1 MAPRIV
7 IIGGGSNQWVPTLVT
22 DLANT
27 PTLHG
32 SELVLEDIDAAKLPP
47 MADYVRHVADVRN
60 IPLTVS
66 TTSDQRKA
74 LEGADFVVVT
84 ISTGGF
90 RSMRH
95 DLDIPARYGIQQS
108 VGDTVG
114 PGGINRCLR
123 NVPVLVGVARD
134 MVELCPDAWLL
145 NLTNPMTTLCRAV
158 TSETPIKTIGL
169 CHEVTI
175 ATFYLSMLLS
185 ANFMSIRPTVVGINH
200 LPIITA
206 LDVDG
211 EDGLARLSAL
221 LADPKA
227 QAENLPFNLPDDLG
241 HEPPQGRDWTK
252 ADLIEVNQLKLEL
265 FRRTGALPG
274 AGDRHLA
281 EFFPGFLTEASGWG
295 KRWGVSLTPI
305 AGREAEEAKYV
316 ERLERL
322 TREPDVS
329 SWPSGEIVAPLI
341 DSFLTDTPRLFPL
354 NIPNAGQVPDLPDG
368 RVVESMCWADG
379 AGARGGEPAHAPAVL
394 ASYLRRVSDGQE
406 LSVKAALSGRR
417 DDVLA
422 AMLADPLASRID
434 YDQMMSMTDELI
446 AATKEWLPQFA

>member
-32 SELVLEDIDAAKLPP
+32 TEIVLEDIDAAKLPR
-47 MADYVRHVADVRN
+47 MADYVRHVADVRD

-66 TTSDQRKA
+66 TTTDQRQA
-74 LEGADFVVVT
+74 LQGADYVVVT

-123 NVPVLVGVARD
+123 NVPVMLGVARD
-134 MVELCPDAWLL
+134 MAELCPDAWLL

-158 TSETPIKTIGL
+158 TRETPVKTIGL

-185 ANFMSIRPTVVGINH
+185 ANFMEIRPTVVGVNH
-200 LPIITA
+200 LPVITA
-206 LDVDG
+206 LDVGG
-211 EDGLARLSAL
+211 EDGLALLRDLLS
-221 LADPKA
+221 DPAK

-252 ADLIEVNQLKLEL
+252 ADLIAVNQLKLEL
-265 FRRTGALPG
+265 FRLTGALPG

-305 AGREAEEAKYV
+305 ADRQADEANYAD
-316 ERLERL
+316 RLERL
-322 TREPDVS
+322 TEDPEVS
-329 SWPSGEIVAPLI
+329 TWPSGEIVAPLI
-341 DSFLTDTPRLFPL
+341 DSFITGTPRLFPL
-354 NIPNAGQVPDLPDG
+354 NIPNTGQVPDLPLG

-379 AGARGGEPAHAPAVL
+379 DGARGGEPAAAPPLL
-394 ASYLRRVSDGQE
+394 ASYLRRVSESQE
-406 LSVKAALSGRR
+406 LAVNAALSGRR

-434 YDQMMSMTDELI
+434 YDQLAAMTDELI